1 MRPIK
6 KSNSGLLLPKKI
18 GLLRLINGPNVAY
31 NKNQEK
37 ANQIEFELE
46 KQKDNLRKLQIEL
59 NEKDKE
65 LNSLLNV
72 NKNKKGKFK
81 KTIALIETILKIC
94 ESKKENELKIETEID
109 NIQKSNYDLFNEKL
123 PKNTKTINI
132 DNDNDNCNKTNLKT
146 FYTTNMNYNKDE
158 QSLPK
163 IKSPR
168 NKLAIKT
175 NYNFNPKKK
184 IKDILFVNTL
194 RCRIDSL
201 NDTIEKKEGEIN
213 KLKTNNN
220 TCNFSKI
227 EADYIMNCNE
237 LNDIK
242 QKNALMMTKLDDL
255 VEIYFYE
262 KEENSKL
269 RKKLEDFELQ
279 FYDYTNVVSNK
290 NNELNKQLKYYD
302 SKNIECLLYHSNKGK
317 FFNVSQN
324 IFEMNK
330 SKLIE
335 AESMIGK
342 KNKEL
347 NELQNEIEKNKKFI
361 KNISREIENIKI
373 ERNKINE
380 KITDY
385 MDKIENSKKRKDLLH
400 KKYKELSKI
409 NKDLK
414 NQFDE
419 KEKNYCYQNDKIK
432 EIKNNINEK
441 EEEIIKLK
449 KEIEMLKKNNI

>member
-18 GLLRLINGPNVAY
+18 GLLRLINGPTVAY

-65 LNSLLNV
+65 LNSILNI
-72 NKNKKGKFK
+72 NKHKKGKFK

-109 NIQKSNYDLFNEKL
+109 NIQKSNYDLFNEKS
-123 PKNTKTINI
+123 PKNFKTINI

-201 NDTIEKKEGEIN
+201 NDIIEKKEGEID

-220 TCNFSKI
+220 TCNFTKM
-227 EADYIMNCNE
+227 ETDYIMNYNE

-255 VEIYFYE
+255 AEIYFYE
-262 KEENSKL
+262 KEENYKL
-269 RKKLEDFELQ
+269 RKKLENFELQ
-279 FYDYTNVVSNK
+279 FYDYTNIVSNK

-302 SKNIECLLYHSNKGK
+302 NKNIECLLYHSNKGK

-335 AESMIGK
+335 AESMIEK

-373 ERNKINE
+373 ERNKING

-385 MDKIENSKKRKDLLH
+385 MEKIENSKKRKDLLH

-414 NQFDE
+414 NQFEE
-419 KEKNYCYQNDKIK
+419 KENNYCYQNDKIK
-432 EIKNNINEK
+432 EIKKKINEK
-441 EEEIIKLK
+441 DEEIIQLK
-449 KEIEMLKKNNI
+449 KEIEMLKTNNI

>member
-18 GLLRLINGPNVAY
+18 GLLRLINGPTVAY

-65 LNSLLNV
+65 LNSILNI
-72 NKNKKGKFK
+72 NKHKKGKFK

-109 NIQKSNYDLFNEKL
+109 NIQKSNYDLFNEKS
-123 PKNTKTINI
+123 PKNFKTINI

-201 NDTIEKKEGEIN
+201 NDIIEKKEGEID

-220 TCNFSKI
+220 TCNFTKM
-227 EADYIMNCNE
+227 ETDYIMNYNE

-255 VEIYFYE
+255 AEIYFYE
-262 KEENSKL
+262 KEENYKL
-269 RKKLEDFELQ
+269 RKKLENFELQ
-279 FYDYTNVVSNK
+279 FYDYANIVSNK

-302 SKNIECLLYHSNKGK
+302 NKNIECLLYHSNKGK

-335 AESMIGK
+335 AESMIEK

-373 ERNKINE
+373 ERNKING

-385 MDKIENSKKRKDLLH
+385 MEKIENSKKRKDLLH

-414 NQFDE
+414 NQFEE
-419 KEKNYCYQNDKIK
+419 KENNYCYQNDKIK

-441 EEEIIKLK
+441 DEEIIQLK
-449 KEIEMLKKNNI
+449 KEIEMLKTSNI

>member
-6 KSNSGLLLPKKI
+6 KSNSGLLLPKKK
-18 GLLRLINGPNVAY
+18 GLLRLINGPTVAY

-65 LNSLLNV
+65 LNAILNI
-72 NKNKKGKFK
+72 NKHKKRKLK

-109 NIQKSNYDLFNEKL
+109 NIQKSNYDLFNEKS
-123 PKNTKTINI
+123 PKNFKTINI

-201 NDTIEKKEGEIN
+201 NDIIEKKEGEID

-220 TCNFSKI
+220 TCNFTKI
-227 EADYIMNCNE
+227 ETDYIMNYNE

-255 VEIYFYE
+255 AEIYFYE
-262 KEENSKL
+262 KEENYKL
-269 RKKLEDFELQ
+269 RKKLENFELQ
-279 FYDYTNVVSNK
+279 FYDYTNIVSNK

-302 SKNIECLLYHSNKGK
+302 NKNIECLLYHSNKGK

-335 AESMIGK
+335 AESMIEK

-373 ERNKINE
+373 ERNKING

-385 MDKIENSKKRKDLLH
+385 MEKIENSKKRKDLLH

-414 NQFDE
+414 NQFEE
-419 KEKNYCYQNDKIK
+419 KENNYCYQNDKIK
-432 EIKNNINEK
+432 EIKKKINEK
-441 EEEIIKLK
+441 DEEIIQLK
-449 KEIEMLKKNNI
+449 KEIEMLKTNNI

>member
-1 MRPIK
+1 
-6 KSNSGLLLPKKI
+6 
-18 GLLRLINGPNVAY
+18 VAY

-65 LNSLLNV
+65 LNSILNI
-72 NKNKKGKFK
+72 NKHKRGKFK

-109 NIQKSNYDLFNEKL
+109 NIQKSNYDLFNEKS
-123 PKNTKTINI
+123 PKNFKTINI

-201 NDTIEKKEGEIN
+201 NDIIEKKEGEID

-220 TCNFSKI
+220 TCNFTKM
-227 EADYIMNCNE
+227 ETDYIMNYNE

-255 VEIYFYE
+255 AEIYFYE
-262 KEENSKL
+262 KEENYKL
-269 RKKLEDFELQ
+269 RKKLENFELQ
-279 FYDYTNVVSNK
+279 FYDYTNIVSNK

-302 SKNIECLLYHSNKGK
+302 NKNIECLLYHSNKGK

-335 AESMIGK
+335 AESMIEK

-373 ERNKINE
+373 ERNKING

-385 MDKIENSKKRKDLLH
+385 MEKIENSKKRKDLLH

-414 NQFDE
+414 NQFEE
-419 KEKNYCYQNDKIK
+419 KENNYCYQNDKIK
-432 EIKNNINEK
+432 EIKKKINEK
-441 EEEIIKLK
+441 DEEIIQLK
-449 KEIEMLKKNNI
+449 KEIEMLKTSNI